1 MIAGY
6 VQWLSEIPIVP
17 RYPFR
22 NSLRRELYFQNPDVW
37 SLSLFLEKYPDTDGP
52 GPIVGRGTSGKY
64 ARQEHQDL
72 IWSLKRNLYY
82 SDILNR
88 IMRINQN
95 NFFLLYCL
103 YRLNR
108 LKDIGCMRRSYEDN
122 ISRKEYIRMKMFGL
136 IFFLGKRIGT
146 STHYM
151 NYSVRPRII
160 HQFMMYVS
168 NKMCS
173 GDKIEHFGF
182 QTGEMRKHYRFRFL
196 HGNKRDCMPAFRINF
211 LRRSEILMNS
221 PKELQFAIRLRRFT
235 NLIRVET
242 GNECRLPTYV
252 FNGKDLPS
260 TLHPN
265 SIAFVRNV
273 SKMLF
278 FHFTKQS
285 VFKHEFMHECC
296 MREFVRIIL
305 GFVIGTSQAKIES
318 AVVELFAGVFPRFSS
333 REAPE
338 CFSIVF
344 SLLERCDSLD
354 PEFFKQEVDKM
365 LAESIASPI
374 LDHSYIRNERY
385 LLKMVRSPI
394 QNILLFV
401 IYWHKRHVSNWGFLF
416 QLSYYLSAI
425 QEMI

>member
-1 MIAGY
+1 MIDAY
-6 VQWLSEIPIVP
+6 EEWLSRMPIVP
-17 RYPFR
+17 KYPFR
-22 NSLRRELYFQNPDVW
+22 NSSRKGLYFQNPDVW

-52 GPIVGRGTSGKY
+52 GPIVGRGTSGKC
-64 ARQEHQDL
+64 ARQKHREL
-72 IWSLKRNLYY
+72 IRSLKIDLYD
-82 SDILNR
+82 SNVLNR

-95 NFFLLYCL
+95 DFFLLYCL

-108 LKDIGCMRRSYEDN
+108 LKDLGCMRRSHEDN

-136 IFFLGKRIGT
+136 IFFLGKRFGT
-146 STHYM
+146 STHSM
-151 NYSVRPRII
+151 NYSVRTKII
-160 HQFMMYVS
+160 HDFMMYVS

-182 QTGEMRKHYRFRFL
+182 KTGEMRNHYKFMFL
-196 HGNKRDCMPAFRINF
+196 HGNMRDSMPAFRINF
-211 LRRSEILMNS
+211 PHRFKILMGY
-221 PKELQFAIRLRRFT
+221 PKELRFAIRLRRFAS
-235 NLIRVET
+235 LIGLET
-242 GNECRLPTYV
+242 GDECRLPTYV

-278 FHFTKQS
+278 FHFP
-285 VFKHEFMHECC
+285 KHLLFMHECC

-318 AVVELFAGVFPRFSS
+318 AVVELFAWAFPRFSS

-344 SLLERCDSLD
+344 SLIERCDSLD

-374 LDHSYIRNERY
+374 FSFYICEERY

-401 IYWHKRHVSNWGFLF
+401 IYWHKRHASNRGFLF
-416 QLSYYLSAI
+416 QLSNYLNAI

>member
-1 MIAGY
+1 MIDAY
-6 VQWLSEIPIVP
+6 VQWLSRMPIVP
-17 RYPFR
+17 KYPFR
-22 NSLRRELYFQNPDVW
+22 NSLRRELFFQNPDIC
-37 SLSLFLEKYPDTDGP
+37 SLSLFLNKYPDTDGP
-52 GPIVGRGTSGKY
+52 GPIVGRGTSGKC
-64 ARQEHQDL
+64 ARQDHRDL
-72 IWSLKRNLYY
+72 IRSLKNDLYD
-82 SDILNR
+82 SDILN
-88 IMRINQN
+88 IMMRINQN
-95 NFFLLYCL
+95 DFFLLYCL
-103 YRLNR
+103 YRLNH
-108 LKDIGCMRRSYEDN
+108 LKDLGCMRRSHEDN

-136 IFFLGKRIGT
+136 IFFLGKRLGT
-146 STHYM
+146 STHVT
-151 NYSVRPRII
+151 NYSIRPRII

-182 QTGEMRKHYRFRFL
+182 QTGEMRNHYRFTFF
-196 HGNKRDCMPAFRINF
+196 HGNKRDYMPAFRINF

-221 PKELQFAIRLRRFT
+221 PKKLQFAIRLRRFT
-235 NLIRVET
+235 HLIRVET

-265 SIAFVRNV
+265 SIAFVKNV

-278 FHFTKQS
+278 FHFP
-285 VFKHEFMHECC
+285 KHLIFMHECC

-374 LDHSYIRNERY
+374 LHCYYIRNEKY

-401 IYWHKRHVSNWGFLF
+401 IYWHKRHASNRGFLL
-416 QLSYYLSAI
+416 QLSNYLNAI